1 MKKMKLSKRL
11 PNKKNQ
17 RFLLMGAVFILAIG
31 MLAIFVGNSPLQ
43 ITYFEHYNDAG
54 FDMVL
59 SFAPEIEEIAGDVYG
74 ELYYVDN
81 RIESVVLEIVLVSD
95 AAPFDYIEI
104 SQRKGAAAATI
115 LVSTHDIVSAYI
127 IEVTLDNIPTT
138 YRFDVFARQGAVGV
152 IGLESFGVE
161 CVGYGV
167 TPSEPTTEPEPD
179 FPIAGFEFIAIF
191 SIIALIY
198 KRKK

>member
-1 MKKMKLSKRL
+1 MKLSKRL

-81 RIESVVLEIVLVSD
+81 RIESVVLEIVLISD
-95 AAPFDYIEI
+95 SAPFDYIEI
-104 SQRKGAAAATI
+104 SQRKGAAAATV
-115 LVSTHDIVSAYI
+115 LVSTHDIVSAYT
-127 IEVTLDNIPTT
+127 IEVTLENVPTT

-161 CVGYGV
+161 CAGYGT
-167 TPSEPTTEPEPD
+167 TPPTITTTEPPALD
-179 FPIAGFEFIAIF
+179 IAGFEIF
-191 SIIALIY
+191 TVISIIILIY
-198 KRKK
+198 KRKQQ